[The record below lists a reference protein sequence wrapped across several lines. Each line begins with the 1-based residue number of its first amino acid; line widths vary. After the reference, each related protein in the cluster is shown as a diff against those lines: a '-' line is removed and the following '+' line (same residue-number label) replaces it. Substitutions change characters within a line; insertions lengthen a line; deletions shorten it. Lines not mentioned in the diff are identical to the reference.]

1 MIIVTIYLFRVI
13 MYLLS
18 IHIRFKVR
26 AMAINFLCPTHRD
39 WVYFHP
45 QEALTYIEEAQ
56 QQGEALLSKQ
66 DWQEAS
72 AYLGCA
78 FETTTI
84 LMELQ
89 GAGKSYMLSRL
100 TSLAILLANSFN
112 KLRAYNSG
120 REILKQAKEL
130 LQLAADVS
138 SGNKPKLAYVQEC
151 LFAIAT
157 SQAQSES
164 KISLEQITASSHI
177 H

>member
-1 MIIVTIYLFRVI
+1 
-13 MYLLS
+13 MYLLV
-18 IHIRFKVR
+18 ILIRLKGITMV
-26 AMAINFLCPTHRD
+26 INFLCPTHRD

-56 QQGEALLSKQ
+56 QQGEALLNKQ

-112 KLRAYNSG
+112 KLKAYNNG
-120 REILKQAKEL
+120 KVVLEQAKGL
-130 LQLAADVS
+130 LQVAADVS
-138 SGNKPKLAYVQEC
+138 LGNKPKLAYIQEC

-164 KISLEQITASSHI
+164 KISLEQITASIHI